1 MERKRSL
8 KQFQHFFYLV
18 SLRPIFY
25 IPVPAESSLLEEKT
39 CPSSRLNIIYLLK
52 KMRKVCENLNFPSLS
67 SLNYCESCSIAIIIS
82 KITNILVSV
91 WYFQSEEDMGGWW
104 TEVRGL
110 LKIYQSQ
117 PGLYHCI
124 YTLIDS
130 PCLNCKPAGHCP
142 VQRPGLA

>member
-18 SLRPIFY
+18 PSVPYFIFLF
-25 IPVPAESSLLEEKT
+25 LLNHLCWKKKT
-39 CPSSRLNIIYLLK
+39 CPSSRLNIIFLLY

-91 WYFQSEEDMGGWW
+91 CYFQSEEDMGGWW